1 MRRRELLALLA
12 APLAAPRG
20 AAGQGAPRTPLK
32 FEVGIDLINLN
43 VSVREGRN
51 FVGDLRREDF
61 AVYEDGIR
69 QDLSLFVHER
79 LPLSVTLM
87 LDTSSSM
94 SEKLAVAQQAATRF
108 LAVLEP
114 GDRAQVVGFDVR
126 VSTLADFSD
135 DRAALAAA
143 VTRTQARGPTAL
155 HNALWTALKSLEREK
170 TPGLL
175 RRRALVLL
183 SDGEDTASLVTDE
196 QVLELTRKGEAGIY
210 AISLRPERS
219 VDRMRRNF
227 SQAAQLL
234 TTLAQESGG
243 RVYFPSSLSELD
255 DVYGRVAEE
264 LRTLYS
270 LGYVSNNGRQDGK
283 WRRIVVRVPRR
294 EGLEIRHKIGYFGPR
309 V

>member
-1 MRRRELLALLA
+1 MRRRTLLAHLA
-12 APLAAPRG
+12 APLTAPRG
-20 AAGQGAPRTPLK
+20 VAGQDLPRPPLK
-32 FEVGIDLINLN
+32 FEVGIDVINLN

-51 FVGDLRREDF
+51 SVGDLRREDF
-61 AVYEDGIR
+61 AVYEDGVR
-69 QDLSLFVHER
+69 QDLTLFVHER

-87 LDTSSSM
+87 IDTSSSM
-94 SEKLAVAQQAATRF
+94 SEKLAVAQKAATRF
-108 LAVLEP
+108 VAVLEP

-135 DRAALAAA
+135 DHAALEAAIA
-143 VTRTQARGPTAL
+143 RTQARGPTAL

-170 TPGLL
+170 TPGQL

-183 SDGEDTASLVTDE
+183 SDGEDTASVVADE
-196 QVLELTRKGEAGIY
+196 QVLDLARKSEAGIY

-219 VDRMRRNF
+219 LDRMRRSF

-270 LGYVSNNGRQDGK
+270 LGYVSQNRRQDGK
-283 WRRIVVRVPRR
+283 WRRIVVRVPQR
-294 EGLEIRHKIGYFGPR
+294 EGLEVRHKIGYFGPR

>member
-1 MRRRELLALLA
+1 MRRRTLLALLA
-12 APLAAPRG
+12 APLTAPRG
-20 AAGQGAPRTPLK
+20 VAGQDLPRPPLK
-32 FEVGIDLINLN
+32 FEVGIDVINLN

-51 FVGDLRREDF
+51 SVGDLRREDF
-61 AVYEDGIR
+61 AVYEDGVR
-69 QDLSLFVHER
+69 QDLTLFVHER

-87 LDTSSSM
+87 IDTSSSM
-94 SEKLAVAQQAATRF
+94 SEKLAVAQKAATRF
-108 LAVLEP
+108 VAVLEP
-114 GDRAQVVGFDVR
+114 GDRAEVVGFDVR

-135 DRAALAAA
+135 DHAALEAAIA
-143 VTRTQARGPTAL
+143 RTQARGPTAL

-170 TPGLL
+170 TPGQL

-183 SDGEDTASLVTDE
+183 SDGEDTASVVADE
-196 QVLELTRKGEAGIY
+196 QVLDLARKSEAGIY

-219 VDRMRRNF
+219 LDRMRRSF

-270 LGYVSNNGRQDGK
+270 LGYVSHNRRQDGK
-283 WRRIVVRVPRR
+283 WRRIVVRVPQR
-294 EGLEIRHKIGYFGPR
+294 EGLEVRHRIGYFGPR